1 MPDAGQQCD
10 VEESAY
16 LSQAMEVREH
26 LKNHDEQFS
35 VEIAFENEPEN
46 PGELVYAVYN
56 KSVEHTGNPDE
67 GDYLKLGIYQLG
79 MSFEIVSGVQGIKQI
94 ISYEVEYN
102 SSKSQ
107 DDEAKEKAD
116 KIIEYLDLDGKS
128 DYEKILNIYSYVAYN
143 VVYDY
148 DRKDDETTQIEHSM
162 YAALCENKAVCQ
174 GYALSIYR

>member
-1 MPDAGQQCD
+1 M
-10 VEESAY
+10 
-16 LSQAMEVREH
+16 
-26 LKNHDEQFS
+26 
-35 VEIAFENEPEN
+35 ENEPEN

-116 KIIEYLDLDGKS
+116 KIIEYLDLD
-128 DYEKILNIYSYVAYN
+128 EK
-143 VVYDY
+143 
-148 DRKDDETTQIEHSM
+148 
-162 YAALCENKAVCQ
+162 
-174 GYALSIYR
+174 